1 MTELV
6 LDTELTTEQREHLGL
21 VRVSPEPLL
30 SIIDDS
36 GLLRDRGGK
45 AGVGSDS
52 VRSSLKRG
60 RNDAG
65 AEFAR
70 VRNSWSQ
77 SATVNREWR
86 KGSLEIRSA

>member
-1 MTELV
+1 M
-6 LDTELTTEQREHLGL
+6 DTELTTEQREHLGL

-36 GLLRDRGGK
+36 GLLQDRGGK

-52 VRSSLKRG
+52 VRSSGKRV

-65 AEFAR
+65 AEFCAHQKQLELVCNGEPR
-70 VRNSWSQ
+70 VAEGFVGDTKR
-77 SATVNREWR
+77 V
-86 KGSLEIRSA
+86 